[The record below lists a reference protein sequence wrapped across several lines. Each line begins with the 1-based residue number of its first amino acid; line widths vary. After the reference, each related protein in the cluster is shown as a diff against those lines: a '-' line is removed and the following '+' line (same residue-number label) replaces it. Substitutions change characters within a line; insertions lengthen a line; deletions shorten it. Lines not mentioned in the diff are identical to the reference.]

1 MDTVACLAG
10 CGDEAFDV
18 GIFVFIVFF
27 VGVEGMLV
35 GLVADDEDGGFF
47 AEAIDDF

>member
-1 MDTVACLAG
+1 MDAIACLAG
-10 CGDEAFDV
+10 CGDKAFDV
-18 GIFVFIVFF
+18 GVFVFIVFF

-35 GLVADDEDGGFF
+35 GLVADDENRRLV